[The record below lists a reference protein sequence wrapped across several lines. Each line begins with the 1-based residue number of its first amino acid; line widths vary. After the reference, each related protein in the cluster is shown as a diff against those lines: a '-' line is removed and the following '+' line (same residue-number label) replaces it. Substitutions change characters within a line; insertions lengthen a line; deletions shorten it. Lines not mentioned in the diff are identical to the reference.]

1 MSVTVPGKG
10 QHEGKASVG
19 SITPNAGG
27 IFDVWSIY
35 DCNAGGSGRLGHNE
49 GSNTGGC
56 STAVCNCR

>member
-19 SITPNAGG
+19 SITPNALMYGVYM
-27 IFDVWSIY
+27 IAMRVV
-35 DCNAGGSGRLGHNE
+35 ASGRLGHNE
-49 GSNTGGC
+49 GSNISGC